1 MDMRAAAIL
10 TVLVSSACA
19 PTGSPAPAAPEQT
32 PSDADAGSPRP
43 TPAAQVAPGEGP
55 AWPAQNRP
63 DVMGREGAVSSDH
76 PLATAAGYEVLRRGG
91 NAIDAAVTM
100 AGVLAVVRPH
110 MNGVGGDAFALILD
124 ARTGEVSALNGSG
137 RSGLLATPAF
147 FRDRRLERVPSSGAL
162 SVSVPGAVGAWAA
175 ALERFGTISLAEAL
189 APAIRYA
196 EDGFPVS
203 TRLASDMRGA
213 AGSLNDAARALYLP
227 GGAPPRVGALLR
239 NPALARTLRTI
250 AEQGAAAVY
259 GGEIGRTLAA
269 FIEREGGHL
278 RGDDFAAHRTDW
290 DRPLETAYLGHRV
303 LGFPPPTQGA
313 TLLQQMRMHAALGDP
328 KDLGLNS
335 AAYLNRMIE
344 VGRIAFA
351 DRDRWI
357 ADPEH
362 TDVPIERLLD
372 PAYAAERARLFV
384 PGTPAAS
391 YESGIAGPTT
401 QPSGERPE
409 GDGDTVYLTAV
420 DAQGNAVSWIQSLFA
435 SFGSGLLE
443 PQTGVVLHN
452 RGALYVLDES
462 HPQVIAP
469 RKRPFHT
476 LTPHMAFRGDDLA
489 FTFGSPGGDGQ
500 PQTLMHLFHDVVLFG
515 LTPQQAVEVARYRA
529 DDGLRVQIEDRIAP
543 DVRAALTAMG
553 YRLNVVS
560 GWTATFGGAQMI
572 FIDPQSR
579 ARIVASDPRREAYG
593 IAY

>member
-1 MDMRAAAIL
+1 LRDDI
-10 TVLVSSACA
+10 
-19 PTGSPAPAAPEQT
+19 
-32 PSDADAGSPRP
+32 AGAS
-43 TPAAQVAPGEGP
+43 
-55 AWPAQNRP
+55 
-63 DVMGREGAVSSDH
+63 
-76 PLATAAGYEVLRRGG
+76 
-91 NAIDAAVTM
+91 
-100 AGVLAVVRPH
+100 
-110 MNGVGGDAFALILD
+110 
-124 ARTGEVSALNGSG
+124 
-137 RSGLLATPAF
+137 
-147 FRDRRLERVPSSGAL
+147 RD
-162 SVSVPGAVGAWAA
+162 
-175 ALERFGTISLAEAL
+175 
-189 APAIRYA
+189 
-196 EDGFPVS
+196 
-203 TRLASDMRGA
+203 
-213 AGSLNDAARALYLP
+213 LNDAARALYLP
-227 GGAPPRVGALLR
+227 GGEPPRVGALLK

-250 AEQGAAAVY
+250 AEQGAAAMY
-259 GGEIGRTLAA
+259 GGAVGSTLAA
-269 FIEREGGHL
+269 FVEREGGHL
-278 RGDDFAAHRTDW
+278 RADDFAAHRTDW
-290 DRPLETAYLGHRV
+290 ARPLEIEYLGHRV

-313 TLLQQMRMHAALGDP
+313 TLLQQMRMHAALGSP
-328 KDLGLNS
+328 RELGLNS

-351 DRDRWI
+351 DRDRWV

-362 TDVPIERLLD
+362 AEVPVERLLD
-372 PAYAAERARLFV
+372 PAYATERARLFT
-384 PGTPAAS
+384 PGRAAER
-391 YESGIAGPTT
+391 YVSGIAGPTT
-401 QPSGERPE
+401 QPSGDRPE

-452 RGALYVLDES
+452 RGALYVLDEN

-529 DDGLRVQIEDRIAP
+529 DDGTRVQIEDRIP
-543 DVRAALTAMG
+543 RNVRDALTAMG

-572 FIDPQSR
+572 FIDPQSG

-593 IAY
+593 LAY